1 LEIGIEEILLWAL
14 GMLIPTSVGIFITIQ
29 QKKSDRITELKLLG
43 GFEEVE
49 TEIKLFIEKK
59 LREFSDIEKEE
70 GIGTKSDITKI
81 QKCLNA
87 FDSDKWEWRTAK
99 SLMALSG
106 MNKNEL
112 EQFVNSRQDIIK
124 SSINDI
130 HGNPLYKQKKKK
142 T

>member
-1 LEIGIEEILLWAL
+1 
-14 GMLIPTSVGIFITIQ
+14 
-29 QKKSDRITELKLLG
+29 
-43 GFEEVE
+43 
-49 TEIKLFIEKK
+49 
-59 LREFSDIEKEE
+59 
-70 GIGTKSDITKI
+70 
-81 QKCLNA
+81 
-87 FDSDKWEWRTAK
+87 
-99 SLMALSG
+99 MALSG

>member
-59 LREFSDIEKEE
+59 LREFS
-70 GIGTKSDITKI
+70 GA
-81 QKCLNA
+81 LNQ
-87 FDSDKWEWRTAK
+87 T
-99 SLMALSG
+99 
-106 MNKNEL
+106 
-112 EQFVNSRQDIIK
+112 
-124 SSINDI
+124 
-130 HGNPLYKQKKKK
+130 
-142 T
+142 